1 MGKSKELAKWKEVKK
16 RVEHIDRVALGP
28 YYSEVKYAPR
38 RVLFALS
45 HYKFSAKML
54 GEGKSILEV
63 GCSEGLGTLL
73 LAEFAEKVV
82 AIDIDADAIEEA
94 KKTFGSEKLEFINID
109 FLHSELGTFDGIVSL
124 DVIEHIYPENE
135 AIFLETICKHLK
147 DYGVCIIGTPNKN
160 SEQYASQGSVMGH
173 VNLYSWERLK
183 KIMESHFHQVFLFS
197 ANDEVIHTGF
207 YPMAH
212 YLIAVA
218 VSPKRL
224 NI

>member
-1 MGKSKELAKWKEVKK
+1 MDKSRELEKWEEVKK
-16 RVEHIDRVALGP
+16 RVTDIELVSLGP
-28 YYSEVKYAPR
+28 YFSEIKYAPR

-45 HYKFSAKML
+45 HYKFAAKML

-73 LAEFAEKVV
+73 LAEFAKKVLAV
-82 AIDIDADAIEEA
+82 DIDGEAIAEA
-94 KKTFGSEKLEFINID
+94 NRAFASDKISFRQSDYLTSD
-109 FLHSELGTFDGIVSL
+109 LGQFDGIVSL

-135 AIFLETICKHLK
+135 TRFFSRLCSNLK
-147 DYGVCIIGTPNKN
+147 PYGVCIIGTPNKTA
-160 SEQYASQGSVMGH
+160 EAYASAGSVMGH

-183 KIMESHFHQVFLFS
+183 TTMENYFQQVFLFS

-207 YPMAH
+207 YPMAQ

-218 VSPKRL
+218 VSPK
-224 NI
+224 IV